1 MVIHSWT
8 LKVLFLKRDYDNNIN
23 LRDRNLK
30 LSCTK
35 WLKNTEEKGDGNLMG
50 DPSILLLLDKWS
62 KIGRM
67 SHESQKHWGQL

>member
-1 MVIHSWT
+1 
-8 LKVLFLKRDYDNNIN
+8 LFLKRDYDNNIN

-35 WLKNTEEKGDGNLMG
+35 WLKKYGGKKGDGNLMG

-62 KIGRM
+62 KTGRM